1 MKKYV
6 LRNKFILF
14 MSVIFGVLE
23 VVFTYLYVRQSSR
36 IIDVVMNKSND
47 TYSKVIILSILYVL
61 LLIIFHYI
69 FNRLAL
75 AFSKNIINNLRH
87 DYIEGLLDSKT
98 SLFFKVNKGEHL
110 SHIDQM

>member
-47 TYSKVIILSILYVL
+47 TYSKVIILFMTQTIHS
-61 LLIIFHYI
+61 
-69 FNRLAL
+69 
-75 AFSKNIINNLRH
+75 S
-87 DYIEGLLDSKT
+87 
-98 SLFFKVNKGEHL
+98 
-110 SHIDQM
+110 

>member
-87 DYIEGLLDSKT
+87 D
-98 SLFFKVNKGEHL
+98 
-110 SHIDQM
+110 